1 VYESSQGQLTL
12 GCMAEMPYTKVNC
25 MEKLYDKASIV
36 VDSNN
41 TISVR
46 LTFSDGSKEQVI
58 KDDKEF
64 GKNMFSSFNLQQYGV
79 ELGSELSNVLVTMF
93 ESVYVM
99 GVLITT
105 HFFQEQFNNIGQDL
119 NKRIGAK

>member
-1 VYESSQGQLTL
+1 MV
-12 GCMAEMPYTKVNC
+12 AKN
-25 MEKLYDKASIV
+25 K
-36 VDSNN
+36 
-41 TISVR
+41 
-46 LTFSDGSKEQVI
+46 FI

-79 ELGSELSNVLVTMF
+79 ELGSELSDVLVAMF

-99 GVLITT
+99 GVLVTT